1 MNTPSKPENIALA
14 ISGASG
20 AIVAREFAAAILDR
34 GYHLH
39 ITCTKYGRLMW
50 EHELHESVDDT
61 ITTLGNRGLIT
72 AHKAG
77 DMTSPLAS
85 GSFPV
90 RAYAVI
96 PCSMTTAAA
105 IATGVGTSLVHRMAD
120 VAIKEHRPLLIVPR
134 EAPLS
139 PIHLRNLLTL
149 SEMGTTILPP
159 MPAFYQHPNS
169 LDDVIDEVVQRALVA
184 MGLIAELPTSLQWG
198 GDS

>member
-1 MNTPSKPENIALA
+1 MNTSNKSENIALA

-20 AIVAREFAAAILDR
+20 AIVAREFAAAVLDR
-34 GYHLH
+34 SYHLH
-39 ITCTKYGRLMW
+39 VVCTKYGRLMW
-50 EHELHESVDDT
+50 EHELHEPLEDT
-61 ITTLGNRGLIT
+61 VTTLRNRGSIT
-72 AHKAG
+72 VHKAG

-96 PCSMTTAAA
+96 PCSMATAAA

-139 PIHLRNLLTL
+139 PIHLRNLLAL
-149 SEMGTTILPP
+149 SEIGTTILPL
-159 MPAFYQHPNS
+159 MPAFYQLPNS
-169 LDDVIDEVVQRALVA
+169 LADVIDEVVQRALVA
-184 MGLIAELPTSLQWG
+184 LGLIAELPRSLQWG
-198 GDS
+198 VDS